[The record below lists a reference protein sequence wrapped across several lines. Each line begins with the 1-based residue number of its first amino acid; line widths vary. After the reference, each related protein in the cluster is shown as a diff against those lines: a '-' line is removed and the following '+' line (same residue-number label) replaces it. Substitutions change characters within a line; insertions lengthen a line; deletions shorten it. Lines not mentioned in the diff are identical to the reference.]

1 MVKESHCRRPSSIQ
15 LSIST
20 FLHRFTTLYVG
31 GTLSCISVRACV
43 RVEERDIL
51 FIIHL
56 FFFKYSTWKNAREIE
71 DIKKKKNSTGRRSS
85 ATKGGLGK
93 KEFFFFVGGCLS
105 CDRTLFITKG
115 K

>member
-1 MVKESHCRRPSSIQ
+1 MDVYKMVKESHCRRPSSIQ

-56 FFFKYSTWKNAREIE
+56 FFF
-71 DIKKKKNSTGRRSS
+71 
-85 ATKGGLGK
+85 
-93 KEFFFFVGGCLS
+93 
-105 CDRTLFITKG
+105 
-115 K
+115 